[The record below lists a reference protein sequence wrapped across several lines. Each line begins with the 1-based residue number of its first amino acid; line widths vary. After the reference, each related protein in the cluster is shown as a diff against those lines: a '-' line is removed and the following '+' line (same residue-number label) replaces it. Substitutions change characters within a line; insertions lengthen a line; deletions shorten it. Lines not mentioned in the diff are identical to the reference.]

1 MFSKAKISIPRV
13 GFLLSFILVV
23 LLLIIGFNVVGSP
36 AAARLKKEDQLHR
49 NNIVENARA
58 IAAIAYDLKEQT
70 IKLPASL
77 SPSELSQVGRYMTI
91 KKNPFTS
98 TDYAYKRLN
107 DSQFQLCGEFK
118 ARHLPYQDLTYA
130 YVDTDQMI
138 YSGDELDHAIGYQCF
153 QFEAYIVEGSVPVYS
168 ELRYLGT
175 NNGQ

>member
-77 SPSELSQVGRYMTI
+77 SPSELSQVGSYMTI
-91 KKNPFTS
+91 KKNPFTAA
-98 TDYAYKRLN
+98 DYTYKRLN
-107 DSQFQLCGEFK
+107 DSQFQLCGEFNYK
-118 ARHLPYQDLTYA
+118 HLPYQNLSYG
-130 YVDTDQMI
+130 YVDSDQVI